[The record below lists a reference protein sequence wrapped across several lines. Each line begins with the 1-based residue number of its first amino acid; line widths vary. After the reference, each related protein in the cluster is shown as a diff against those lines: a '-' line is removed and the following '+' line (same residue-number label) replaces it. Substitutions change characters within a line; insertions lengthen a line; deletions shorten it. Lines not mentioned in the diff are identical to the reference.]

1 VPVITAAAANLH
13 RDTSLL
19 PGGGLSELI
28 SMPTA
33 ETSLYEQVMLMAACN

>member
-1 VPVITAAAANLH
+1 VINAAAAKLH
-13 RDTSLL
+13 RGKSLL
-19 PGGGLSELI
+19 PGGVLPELI